1 MFSVIKTFFEKV
13 QISEMQCSCIG
24 NEDICMKVQSE
35 LYSLAKLEK
44 KEEQKYNSIF
54 KELVL
59 IRSPLQPSLVSLLIW
74 TTSPSPP

>member
-1 MFSVIKTFFEKV
+1 
-13 QISEMQCSCIG
+13 
-24 NEDICMKVQSE
+24 MKVQSE
-35 LYSLAKLEK
+35 LYNLAKLEK

>member
-24 NEDICMKVQSE
+24 NEDIFMKVQSE
-35 LYSLAKLEK
+35 LYNLAKLEK